1 MRVVHFNFI
10 EFLYYCFEKENSSSS
25 IIMICDEIYDICVL
39 FCSSFVGRELINH
52 VFLLFWKEKRHVFFI
67 SSWYIKKYK
76 NVQEMHNIKSFC
88 IIKLNFDFDNLQL
101 KCENLLY
108 NVFIHFCWNVEIA
121 RQLFLLNEF
130 HFMVLWMLKQ
140 TVFYLKMQNQHSVIK
155 I

>member
-1 MRVVHFNFI
+1 MRVVQFNFI

-25 IIMICDEIYDICVL
+25 IIMICDEKYDICVL
-39 FCSSFVGRELINH
+39 FCSSFVGREQISH
-52 VFLLFWKEKRHVFFI
+52 VCLLFWKEKRPVFLI
-67 SSWYIKKYK
+67 SSSYIKKYK

-88 IIKLNFDFDNLQL
+88 ILKLNFDFDNLQL

-121 RQLFLLNEF
+121 MQLFLLNEF
-130 HFMVLWMLKQ
+130 YFMVLWMLKQ